1 MSDIEID
8 IHLKNKLDNKEI
20 PLGEILKEK
29 GFISVSQLEEGLE
42 YSQDNDVSLGVAL
55 LKLKFINQSQLKIAL
70 EDQAAIKKVQKKKS
84 NKRRRLGDILM
95 AAGTLTEEQLSGAL
109 EFSVA
114 HGVRIGQALVQL
126 GIVTEDEL
134 AQCVG
139 EQLMI
144 PYIKLSKTPPDPL
157 VLDQVTSKM
166 SEKHL
171 VMPVKQEGGN
181 LYLAMVDPQNILV
194 IDDIEKSTGLKI
206 VPMIVAE
213 KDFKAS
219 FEAFYG
225 EAAQAGNLIEM
236 IDGEDDQSMEALAEA
251 DFDED
256 SAPIKNLMNKVVT
269 NAVKIGASDIH
280 IEPFE
285 HDIVMRF
292 RVDGMMRP
300 GPGPFPVKVAAP
312 ISSRIKVMSGLDI
325 SETRQPQ
332 DGKFRM
338 SLKGKVVDVRVST
351 CPTSWGEKI
360 VMRILDQSGSRLRLA
375 DLGIDPENMESLTNG
390 LEAPNGIIL
399 VTGPT
404 GSGKTTTL
412 YSSLVS
418 LNKPSVN
425 IQTAEDPVEY
435 DLPGIAQ
442 CQCTPE
448 IGMTFAKVLKAF
460 LRQDPDIILIGE
472 IRDQE
477 TAETALKAA
486 LTGHL
491 VLSTLHTNSSVESI
505 GRLSNMGIDRFLITS
520 AVRCILAQRLMR
532 RICPECKETLRISKK
547 NILSTGINDRLMQF
561 EAMKN
566 YNISKLGFYKAVGC
580 KTCNNIGYKG
590 RMGIHEVMNMTENMA
605 RGVNQELSVAEL
617 KMIAKEDGMMNL
629 RDCALM
635 RAIEGKSTIEEVDR
649 LTINEDKM
657 GASDMDTGLVDEIM
671 IRSGS
676 WKLSSKELLQRKKKS
691 LFVPGD
697 TGTLDP
703 FFIDSDLLAVEA
715 ELRKLEE
722 SDDGEAETTSSGGG
736 GVVNPAVFEDI
747 LSEIRSFGKSSSSGV
762 DTKAVLQSTKRSLK
776 GLQGA
781 SPDKIQ
787 SLASRLFVKLD
798 SHLELI
804 KYHQDE
810 LQLVKKKVPLNQAI
824 SKDIYGRIP
833 KIAAKLS
840 KKLGKKVDVKKIKFS
855 KSLDQSKFF
864 IPADWPQLKL
874 AFELVLENHLEAL
887 ISGGGLKVKSKLIK
901 SKTSESLEVIFHDNS
916 PQNKTSYKNEVI
928 SAGFTSKKGHL
939 GLGLS
944 VAEKLLAAHNAK
956 LEIQV
961 LAGKGC
967 QTKLIF
973 SKK

>member
-1 MSDIEID
+1 MSDVEID
-8 IHLKNKLDNKEI
+8 IHLKSKLNNKEI

-29 GFISVSQLEEGLE
+29 GFISIAQLEEGLE
-42 YSQDNDVSLGVAL
+42 YSQENDTSLGVAL
-55 LKLKFINQSQLKIAL
+55 LKLKFINQSHLKIAL
-70 EDQAAIKKVQKKKS
+70 EDQAAIKKIKKKKS
-84 NKRRRLGDILM
+84 TKRRRLGDILM

-134 AQCVG
+134 AKCVG

-157 VLDQVTSKM
+157 ILDRVTSKM

-171 VMPVKQEGGN
+171 VMPVKQEDNN

-194 IDDIEKSTGLKI
+194 IDDIEKSTGLRVI
-206 VPMIVAE
+206 PMIVAE

-219 FEAFYG
+219 FEAYYG

-236 IDGEDDQSMEALAEA
+236 IDGEDDQSMEDLAGA

-256 SAPIKNLMNKVVT
+256 SAPIKNLMNKVVAS
-269 NAVKIGASDIH
+269 AVKLGASDIH

-285 HDIVMRF
+285 YDIVMRF

-375 DLGIDPENMESLTNG
+375 DLGIDPENMTTLNNG

-505 GRLSNMGIDRFLITS
+505 GRLANMGIDKFLITS
-520 AVRCILAQRLMR
+520 AVRVILAQRLMR
-532 RICPECKETLRISKK
+532 KICPECKETQRISKK
-547 NILSTGINDRLMQF
+547 NIFATGINERI
-561 EAMKN
+561 MKFQALTN
-566 YNISKLGFYKAVGC
+566 YNINKLGFYKAVGC
-580 KTCNNIGYKG
+580 KTCNNMGYKG
-590 RMGIHEVMNMTENMA
+590 RMGIHEVMNMTDAMA
-605 RGVNQELSVAEL
+605 RGVNQDLSVAEL

-629 RDCALM
+629 RDCALI
-635 RAIEGKSTIEEVDR
+635 RAIEGKSTLEEVDR
-649 LTINEDKM
+649 LTINEDKL
-657 GASDMDTGLVDEIM
+657 GASDIDTSLVDEIM

-676 WKLSSKELLQRKKKS
+676 WKLTSKELLQRKKRK
-691 LFVPGD
+691 LFIPGEA
-697 TGTLDP
+697 GNLDP
-703 FFIDSDLLAVEA
+703 FFIDNDLLAVEA
-715 ELRKLEE
+715 ELKKMEDNENDDE
-722 SDDGEAETTSSGGG
+722 SNDSNVSN
-736 GVVNPAVFEDI
+736 GVVNPAIFEDI
-747 LSEIRSFGKSSSSGV
+747 LSEIKSFGKGQSGGINTQV
-762 DTKAVLQSTKRSLK
+762 VLEDTKTSLK
-776 GLQGA
+776 GLQNG
-781 SPDKIQ
+781 SPEKIK
-787 SLASRLFVKLD
+787 SLASRLFTKLD

-804 KYHQDE
+804 KYHQDD
-810 LQLVKKKVPLNQAI
+810 LQLIKKKVPLNQAI
-824 SKDIYGRIP
+824 SKDVYGRIP

-840 KKLGKKVDVKKIKFS
+840 KKIGKKIDVKKIKFS
-855 KSLDQSKFF
+855 KDLDKAKFF
-864 IPADWPQLKL
+864 IAADWGQLKF

-887 ISGGGLKVKSKLIK
+887 INGGGLKIKSKLVK
-901 SKTSESLEVIFHDNS
+901 SDTGESLEVIFHDNS
-916 PQNKTSYKNEVI
+916 PLNKTSYKNEVI
-928 SAGFTSKKGHL
+928 SAGFTNKKGHL

-944 VAEKLLAAHNAK
+944 VAQKLLAAHNAK

-961 LAGKGC
+961 LAKKGC